1 MLREFS
7 NTGKSRCG
15 SSGTAAAVSQP
26 ATRFFAA
33 AFAPLV
39 FCKEFHSNCARSS
52 GTRGGNRGDAERS
65 RGSRAAPSPWPRPG
79 SPGMDLW
86 PCPGVRWLRCCRS
99 HGWGGSSR
107 AGPPSP
113 CVRHG
118 ASSPAQLL
126 VEPRGGTSPTSP
138 RRFPTSWRSESTAPS
153 LRVSGMS
160 EPSLCAGQLCLSS
173 PHKFLGI
180 GWRAKIWHPATQKPS
195 TEIRFRE
202 FVGIWVTPGSLQNTP
217 GARGGSI
224 WLRAHSGFSPGLCL
238 QVVLGVRAMREST
251 EGH

>member
-1 MLREFS
+1 MSLVTRG
-7 NTGKSRCG
+7 NPGAVAPAQPPRCL
-15 SSGTAAAVSQP
+15 SQP
-26 ATRFFAA
+26 
-33 AFAPLV
+33 
-39 FCKEFHSNCARSS
+39 
-52 GTRGGNRGDAERS
+52 
-65 RGSRAAPSPWPRPG
+65 
-79 SPGMDLW
+79 
-86 PCPGVRWLRCCRS
+86 LRCCFCSTRVLQRISLQLRS
-99 HGWGGSSR
+99 QQRYPGRKPRRCREEPGLQGGTFTLATARFARDGFMAMPRGEVAAVLSLPWLGGSSR

-160 EPSLCAGQLCLSS
+160 EPSLCARQLCLSS